1 VVPGIG
7 VHTRAMSIDASP
19 ARSVDYNR
27 VFAQAIDRLHEE
39 GRYRVFIDI
48 LRNKGQFPN
57 ARCFAGHNG
66 PKPITVWCSNDYL
79 AMGQHP
85 AVIAAMETALH
96 DVGAGS
102 GGTRNIG
109 GNTHY
114 HIDLENELADLHGK
128 EAALLFT
135 SGYVSNEATLST
147 LARILPGCV
156 IFSDELNHASMIA
169 GIRNSGC
176 EKRVFR
182 HNDLHHLE
190 ELLAA
195 EDPALPKLI
204 AFESVYSMDG
214 DVAPIHAICDLADR
228 YNALTYLDEV
238 HAVGMYGA
246 RGGGISERDDAAS
259 RITIVEGTLGKAFGV
274 MGGYIAADRT
284 VIDVIRS
291 YAPGFIFTT
300 SLSPVLVAG
309 ALASVRHLKASSTE
323 RDGQQAAARTLKQL
337 FADAGLPV
345 MDTTTHIVPLMVGDP
360 VKAKRISDILLREYG
375 VYVQPINYPTVPR
388 GTERLRFTPG
398 PAHDVAMMRDLTDA
412 LVEIWGRLE
421 LRKAA

>member
-1 VVPGIG
+1 LNYDLIF
-7 VHTRAMSIDASP
+7 DK
-19 ARSVDYNR
+19 
-27 VFAQAIDRLHEE
+27 AIERLHEE

-48 LRNKGQFPN
+48 LRNKGAYPS
-57 ARCFAGHNG
+57 ARCFAHHNG
-66 PKPITVWCSNDYL
+66 PQPITVWCSNDYL

-85 AVIAAMETALH
+85 KVIAAMEEALH

-114 HIDLENELADLHGK
+114 HIELEKELADLHGK
-128 EAALLFT
+128 DAALLFT

-147 LARILPGCV
+147 LARLLPGCV

-182 HNDLHHLE
+182 HNDVAHLE

-195 EDPALPKLI
+195 EDPDAPKLI

-214 DVAPIHAICDLADR
+214 DIAPIHAICDLAEK
-228 YNALTYLDEV
+228 YNALTYVDEV

-246 RGGGISERDDAAS
+246 RGGGISERDEAAQ
-259 RITIVEGTLGKAFGV
+259 RINIIEGTMGKAFGV
-274 MGGYIAADRT
+274 MGGYIAADKRI
-284 VIDVIRS
+284 VDCIRS

-309 ALASVRHLKASSTE
+309 VLAAVRHLKQSSAE
-323 RDGQQAAARTLKQL
+323 RDGQQAAAASLKAML
-337 FADAGLPV
+337 REAGLPV
-345 MDTTTHIVPLMVGDP
+345 MDSVTHIVPVMVGDP
-360 VKAKRISDILLREYG
+360 VKAKKISDILLAEYG
-375 VYVQPINYPTVPR
+375 IYVQPINYPTVPR

-398 PAHDVAMMRDLTDA
+398 PAHTEAMMRALTEA
-412 LVEIWGRLE
+412 LVEIWDRMELE

>member
-1 VVPGIG
+1 
-7 VHTRAMSIDASP
+7 M
-19 ARSVDYNR
+19 DYQR
-27 VFAQAIDRLHEE
+27 VFAQAIDRLHAE

-48 LRNKGQFPN
+48 LRNKGAFPN
-57 ARCFAGHNG
+57 ARCFASHNG

-85 AVIAAMETALH
+85 KVIAAMEEALH

-114 HIDLENELADLHGK
+114 HIELENELSDLHGK
-128 EAALLFT
+128 EASLLFT
-135 SGYVSNEATLST
+135 SGYVSNEAALST
-147 LARILPGCV
+147 LGKLLPGCV
-156 IFSDELNHASMIA
+156 IFSDALNHASMIA

-176 EKRVFR
+176 EKHVFR
-182 HNDLHHLE
+182 HNDLAHLE

-195 EDPALPKLI
+195 EDPETPKLI

-214 DVAPIHAICDLADR
+214 DVAPIEAICDLADK

-246 RGGGISERDDAAS
+246 RGGGISERDGVAHRLS
-259 RITIVEGTLGKAFGV
+259 IIEGTLGKAFGV
-274 MGGYIAADRT
+274 MGGYISADRNI
-284 VIDVIRS
+284 IDVIRS

-300 SLSPVLVAG
+300 SLAPVLVAG
-309 ALASVRHLKASSTE
+309 VLASVRHLKQSSVE
-323 RDGQQAAARTLKQL
+323 RDGQQAAAATLKKM
-337 FADAGLPV
+337 FAEAGLPV
-345 MDTTTHIVPLMVGDP
+345 MNSTTHIVPLMVGDP
-360 VKAKRISDILLREYG
+360 VKAKRISDILLAEYG

-398 PAHDVAMMRDLTDA
+398 PAHDEAMMRELTEA
-412 LVEIWGRLE
+412 LVEIWDRLE

>member
-1 VVPGIG
+1 VNYDQIFD
-7 VHTRAMSIDASP
+7 S
-19 ARSVDYNR
+19 
-27 VFAQAIDRLHEE
+27 AIERLHSE

-48 LRNKGQFPN
+48 LRNKGAYPN

-85 AVIAAMETALH
+85 KVIAAMEEALH
-96 DVGAGS
+96 NVGAGS

-114 HIDLENELADLHGK
+114 HIELERELADLHGK
-128 EAALLFT
+128 QGALLFT
-135 SGYVSNEATLST
+135 SGYVSNDATLST
-147 LARILPGCV
+147 LAKVLPGCV

-169 GIRNSGC
+169 GIRNSGA
-176 EKRVFR
+176 EKKVWR
-182 HNDLHHLE
+182 HNDVAHLE
-190 ELLAA
+190 QLLA
-195 EDPALPKLI
+195 ETDPELPKLI

-214 DVAPIHAICDLADR
+214 DVAPIHAICDLADK
-228 YNALTYLDEV
+228 YNALTYIDEV
-238 HAVGMYGA
+238 HAVGMYGK
-246 RGGGISERDDAAS
+246 RGGGVSERDEAAH
-259 RITIVEGTLGKAFGV
+259 RISIIEGTLGKAFGV
-274 MGGYIAADRT
+274 MGGYIAADSK

-309 ALASVRHLKASSTE
+309 VLASVRHLKSSSVE
-323 RDGQQAAARTLKQL
+323 RDGQQAAAAFLKAS
-337 FADAGLPV
+337 FAEAGLPV
-345 MDTTTHIVPLMVGDP
+345 MDTVTHIVPLMVGDP
-360 VKAKRISDILLREYG
+360 VKAKRISDILLAEYG

-398 PAHDVAMMRDLTDA
+398 PSHTEQMMRELTAA
-412 LVEIWGRLE
+412 LVEIWDRLE
-421 LRKAA
+421 LKLAA

>member
-1 VVPGIG
+1 MNYDQIFE
-7 VHTRAMSIDASP
+7 A
-19 ARSVDYNR
+19 
-27 VFAQAIDRLHEE
+27 AIDRLHAE

-48 LRNKGQFPN
+48 LRNKGAYPN
-57 ARCFAGHNG
+57 ARCFHGHNG

-85 AVIAAMETALH
+85 KVISAMEEALH
-96 DVGAGS
+96 NVGAGS

-114 HIDLENELADLHGK
+114 HIELEQELASLHGK
-128 EAALLFT
+128 DSALLFT
-135 SGYVSNEATLST
+135 SGYVSNDATLST
-147 LARILPGCV
+147 LARILPGCI

-182 HNDLHHLE
+182 HNDVEHLE

-195 EDPALPKLI
+195 EDPNVPKLI

-214 DVAPIHAICDLADR
+214 DVAPIHAICDLADK

-246 RGGGISERDDAAS
+246 HGGGISERDEAAA
-259 RITIVEGTLGKAFGV
+259 RLTIIEGTLGKAFGV
-274 MGGYIAADRT
+274 MGGYIAADQKI
-284 VIDVIRS
+284 IDVIRS

-309 ALASVRHLKASSTE
+309 ALASVRHLKQSSEE
-323 RDGQQAAARTLKQL
+323 REGQQTAAATLKQL
-337 FADAGLPV
+337 FRDAGLPV

-360 VKAKRISDILLREYG
+360 VKAKRISDMLLAEYG
-375 VYVQPINYPTVPR
+375 VYVQPINFPTVPR

-398 PAHDVAMMRDLTDA
+398 PSHDEAMMRDLTVA
-412 LVEIWGRLE
+412 LVEIWDRLE